1 MLVRDTVASTFSIV
15 YGNSKCGKETGCKK
29 TITVFVEDFVYEIDT
44 DGECVYLF
52 SRIAFL

>member
-15 YGNSKCGKETGCKK
+15 YGNSKCGKETACKK

-44 DGECVYLF
+44 DGECVYSF
-52 SRIAFL
+52 SRVAFL